1 MKNSSYQ
8 GVLLSGGLGGLL
20 KDYLDA
26 EGLPA
31 TACRTRIA
39 SWEADGHVPIT
50 EWVSALA
57 LISSEYPKPALG
69 LGIGR
74 YAQARH
80 FGMLGYLCLSSDNL
94 GEIFERISRFYAL
107 AWGGIAVPIVRTADT
122 LTIRWLMPEGMP
134 TQSRMVQLSH
144 ETGLAC
150 VVTLARLLCE
160 APVSPVALEMGG
172 PAPDQPGLYEQFF
185 HCPVTFGAPAASL
198 SFPSLAL
205 ALPIRMGSS
214 GLRDYTERRA
224 EARLGELTR
233 SDATLS
239 ALHALLVRALHE
251 GEPTLAHVAKGMGM
265 SRASLQRRL
274 KERGTSFREFLD
286 RTRLELARMYLADP
300 HLTLTEIT
308 WMLAFSEQSAFSRSF
323 KRWTGCS
330 PVAYRRRSL
339 GKPWLD

>member
-1 MKNSSYQ
+1 MKNSPYQ
-8 GVLLSGGLGGLL
+8 DVLLSGGLGGLL

-39 SWEADGHVPIT
+39 SWQADGQVPIT

-57 LISSEYPKPALG
+57 LISREYPKPALG

-94 GEIFERISRFYAL
+94 GEVFERLSRFYAL
-107 AWGGIAVPIVRTADT
+107 AWGGIVVPITRTADA
-122 LTIRWLMPEGMP
+122 LTIRWLAPEGMP

-144 ETGLAC
+144 ETGLVC
-150 VVTLARLLCE
+150 LVTLARLLCE
-160 APVSPVALEMGG
+160 APVNPIAVEMGG
-172 PAPDQPGLYEQFF
+172 PTPDQPGLYEQFF

-198 SFPSLAL
+198 SFSSLSL
-205 ALPIRMGSS
+205 ALPIRTSNHS
-214 GLRDYTERRA
+214 LRDYTERRA

-233 SDATLS
+233 RDAMLT

-251 GEPTLAHVAKGMGM
+251 GQPTIAHVAKGMGM

-274 KERGTSFREFLD
+274 QERGLGFREFLD
-286 RTRLELARMYLADP
+286 QTRLELARMYLADP
-300 HLTLTEIT
+300 RLALTEIA

-330 PVAYRRRSL
+330 PFAYRRTMI
-339 GKPWLD
+339 GKS